1 MSMKPDLQPGTV
13 RRLRPAA
20 RANRVTASSAWQPDY
35 TASTEQRA
43 VTQRP
48 RKVLI
53 FLMARVEIIWRDLSV
68 SVSQEPERQTSHC
81 RR

>member
-13 RRLRPAA
+13 SRLRPAA
-20 RANRVTASSAWQPDY
+20 RANRATASSAWQPEY
-35 TASTEQRA
+35 TASTEQRP

-53 FLMARVEIIWRDLSV
+53 FLMVRVETSWRDLSV
-68 SVSQEPERQTSHC
+68 SVNQEPDRQTSHC